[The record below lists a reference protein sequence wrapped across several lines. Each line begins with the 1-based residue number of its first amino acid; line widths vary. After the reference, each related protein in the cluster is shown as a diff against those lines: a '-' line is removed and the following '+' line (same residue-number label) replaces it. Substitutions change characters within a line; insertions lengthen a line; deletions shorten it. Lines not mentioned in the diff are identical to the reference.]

1 MAIRDYSIEDLAKIR
16 RDFDLN
22 SDEGV
27 AAAEQIVAEQAGES
41 YGDVTPAETLAE
53 SNPLTV
59 DEAAGVM
66 GYTKSVEFKKFMQ
79 VITDRIEFFDAK
91 SKNLKLS
98 RDERDSFRNMFLG
111 GEQIKLAI
119 AEFVTENRLRL
130 QNASTEE
137 RATMGANAK
146 AKIGELTAD
155 AELEETTRAPLRYVR
170 RDGVDYLE

>member
-1 MAIRDYSIEDLAKIR
+1 MAVHDYSIDDLAKIR

-22 SDEGV
+22 SEEGV

-41 YGDVTPAETLAE
+41 YGDVTPAEDLAE

-59 DEAAGVM
+59 NDAAGVM
-66 GYTKSVEFKKFMQ
+66 GYTKSAEFKKFMQ

-98 RDERDSFRNMFLG
+98 RDERDSFRNMYLG
-111 GEQIKLAI
+111 GEQIKLAV
-119 AEFVTENRLRL
+119 AEFVAENRLRL
-130 QNASTEE
+130 RNASTEE

-146 AKIGELTAD
+146 AKIEKLTTAS
-155 AELEETTRAPLRYVR
+155 ESETTEAPLKWTRI
-170 RDGVDYLE
+170 DGVDYLE